1 MRKDDQ
7 TGKILMMLLG
17 SLVGATVALLFAPQS
32 GERTRKELARAGK
45 KAGNRAQK
53 FVNRIAKDLDRT
65 LEDIVELGEGGLER
79 GKELTGKTREE
90 ILGVLDAGKQFIEEE
105 RSKLEKLFK

>member
-1 MRKDDQ
+1 MKHNDHA
-7 TGKILMMLLG
+7 GKIMMI
-17 SLVGATVALLFAPQS
+17 LVGSFVGAAVALLFAPQP
-32 GERTRKELARAGK
+32 GDRTRRELARAGK

-65 LEDIVELGEGGLER
+65 IGDIINYSEGSLEK

-90 ILGVLDAGKQFIEEE
+90 ILTVLDAGKQFIDEE
-105 RSKLEKLFK
+105 RAKLEKIFK